1 MVKKWSN
8 DSCTLEADVDLFSK
22 RIRIVNYEGNVCSFF
37 PDILKEAKNMI

>member
-8 DSCTLEADVDLFSK
+8 DGTLEADVDLFSK